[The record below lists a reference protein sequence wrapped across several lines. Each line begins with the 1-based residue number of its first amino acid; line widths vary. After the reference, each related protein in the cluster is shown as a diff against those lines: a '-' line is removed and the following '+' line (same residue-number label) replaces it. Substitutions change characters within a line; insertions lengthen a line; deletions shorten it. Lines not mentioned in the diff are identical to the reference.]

1 MKLSTQEEY
10 GLRCLLQIG
19 RKEHDTGDSIT
30 ISEISQAEGLSTAN
44 VGKLVRLLRL
54 GCIVESVRGQAGG
67 YKLAR
72 PANEIFITDVLSAL
86 GERLFNDD
94 FCDEHAGQEGFC
106 SHSVNCSIRSM
117 WNAIQFVVDQ
127 MLDRITLKD
136 LMGDGQRLQDKLGSR
151 TGELLQVAPLS

>member
-10 GLRCLLQIG
+10 GLRCLMQIG
-19 RKEHDTGDSIT
+19 RRENDTGASIT

-54 GCIVESVRGQAGG
+54 GHIAESVRGQAGG

-72 PANEIFITDVLSAL
+72 PANEIFIADVLAAL

-94 FCDEHAGQEGFC
+94 FCDEHAGHEEFC
-106 SHSVNCSIRSM
+106 THTVNCSIRSL

-127 MLDRITLKD
+127 MLDRVTLQD
-136 LMGDGQRLQDKLGSR
+136 LMGDGQRLQDDLHSKAE
-151 TGELLQVAPLS
+151 ELLQVAPLP

>member
-1 MKLSTQEEY
+1 MKLGAQEEY

-19 RKEHDTGDSIT
+19 QRGHDTGTSIT
-30 ISEISQAEGLSTAN
+30 ISEISQFEGLSTAN

-54 GCIVESVRGQAGG
+54 GNIIESVRGQAGG

-72 PANEIFITDVLSAL
+72 PANEIFITEVLAAL

-94 FCDEHAGQEGFC
+94 FCDEHAGQQEFC
-106 SHSVNCSIRSM
+106 THSVNCSIRSL

-127 MLDRITLKD
+127 MLDRITLQD
-136 LMGDGQRLQDKLGSR
+136 LMSDEQHLQDKLYSK
-151 TGELLQVAPLS
+151 TEDLLQVAPLP